1 MRWLHGK
8 WHPTSAVSLC
18 WGAPPCWGRAST
30 TGHRRSCLVQAAR
43 CRSCEHT
50 GKPIK
55 GLTTKR
61 YRVYPGQIL
70 TLVRFSSGQGQVIM
84 VGSIQANCRQA
95 VCLSAAIFVLGQSW
109 SEPVMRERKGFMM
122 RDTATIVADGK
133 KYQTLSNEMDEVIS
147 TCATQLDTS
156 SRLA

>member
-1 MRWLHGK
+1 MWSWVTTVVLSSEGLIDQRTGSGLLQLRWLHGK

-18 WGAPPCWGRAST
+18 LGAPPCRGRAST
-30 TGHRRSCLVQAAR
+30 TGHRWSCLVQAAR
-43 CRSCEHT
+43 CRSGEHT

-70 TLVRFSSGQGQVIM
+70 TLVRFGSGQGQSSQGQSIM

-109 SEPVMRERKGFMM
+109 SEPVMRERKGFL
-122 RDTATIVADGK
+122 I
-133 KYQTLSNEMDEVIS
+133 N
-147 TCATQLDTS
+147 
-156 SRLA
+156 